1 MPNHFNDAII
11 DEFRANGGRV
21 GGPFQDSRLLL
32 LTTTGARTG
41 APHTTPLGYL
51 PDTGDRLLVVA
62 SAGGSPRHPAW
73 YHNIRANPIVTVE
86 NGVFTYQAEA
96 SVLTG
101 AERDRIFA
109 RIVEI
114 APGYADYQAKT
125 SRVIPVVAL
134 RQVVSGPPNAS
145 SFGEGLRLIH
155 DAFRHEL
162 AAIRRE
168 VAESG
173 PGLGAQLRI
182 NCLSLC
188 QGLQYHHRMED
199 DGIFPALADQPGTAT
214 VLDRLR
220 TEHEQIAAA
229 LDQLQRLLADPTA
242 DATRLRAE
250 VDRLTGEVEA
260 HLRYEEDHLI
270 PLTEGPR
277 PA

>member
-11 DEFRANGGRV
+11 DEFRANNGRV
-21 GGPFQDSRLLL
+21 GGMFTDSRLLL

-41 APHTTPLGYL
+41 RPHTTPLGYL

-86 NGVFTYQAEA
+86 DGAFTYQAEA
-96 SVLTG
+96 TVLTG

-109 RIVEI
+109 RIVEV
-114 APGYADYQAKT
+114 APGYADYQAKAT
-125 SRVIPVVAL
+125 RVIPVVGL
-134 RQVVSGPPNAS
+134 TQVAPGPPNAS
-145 SFGEGLRLIH
+145 SFGEGLRVVH
-155 DAFRHEL
+155 DAFRLEL

-188 QGLQYHHRMED
+188 QGLGYHHRMED
-199 DGIFPALADQPGTAT
+199 DGIFPTLAGQPGTAA

-220 TEHEQIAAA
+220 VEHKRIAALLA
-229 LDQLQRLLADPTA
+229 QLQQLLADPAA
-242 DATRLRAE
+242 DAARLRAE
-250 VDRLTGEVEA
+250 VDRLTGEVEE
-260 HLRYEEDHLI
+260 HLTYEEEHLI
-270 PLTEGPR
+270 PLMEGPGQG
-277 PA
+277 